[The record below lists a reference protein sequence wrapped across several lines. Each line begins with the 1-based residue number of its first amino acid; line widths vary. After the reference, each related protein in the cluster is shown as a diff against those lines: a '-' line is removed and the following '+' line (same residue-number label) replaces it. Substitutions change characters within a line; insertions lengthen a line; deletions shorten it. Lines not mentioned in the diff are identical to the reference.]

1 MRCDA
6 IRRAGT
12 KPDNALQKRLAAPRH
27 MNGPASRVL
36 ACVVILLAATS
47 ATSAELYKWVDE
59 KGVTNYSNEPP
70 PKGVNAKVIVPDD
83 RVSVYTPDEA
93 TRQSIERSKE
103 RLARPPQA
111 VPPPVIFAPDPR
123 YLPPP
128 PPPPG
133 FVDPDSRR

>member
-1 MRCDA
+1 
-6 IRRAGT
+6 
-12 KPDNALQKRLAAPRH
+12 
-27 MNGPASRVL
+27 MNSSVSRVFSFITL
-36 ACVVILLAATS
+36 LLAATP
-47 ATSAELYKWVDE
+47 ALSAELYKWVDE

-93 TRQSIERSKE
+93 TKRSIEREKD
-103 RLARPPQA
+103 RYARPPQA
-111 VPPPVIFAPDPR
+111 LPPPVIFAPDPR

-133 FVDPDSRR
+133 FVDPSGTPDMRR

>member
-1 MRCDA
+1 
-6 IRRAGT
+6 
-12 KPDNALQKRLAAPRH
+12 
-27 MNGPASRVL
+27 MNRSASRVFAL
-36 ACVVILLAATS
+36 VAFLVAATS
-47 ATSAELYKWVDE
+47 GTSAELYKWVDE

-93 TRQSIERSKE
+93 TKQSIERSKE
-103 RLARPPQA
+103 RLARPPQLMPG
-111 VPPPVIFAPDPR
+111 PPPVIFAPDPR

-133 FVDPDSRR
+133 FYEPGNAPDMRR

>member
-1 MRCDA
+1 
-6 IRRAGT
+6 
-12 KPDNALQKRLAAPRH
+12 
-27 MNGPASRVL
+27 MNPSPSLFV
-36 ACVVILLAATS
+36 LLAALLF
-47 ATSAELYKWVDE
+47 AHAPAFSAELYKWVDE

-93 TRQSIERSKE
+93 TKQSIERSKE
-103 RLARPPQA
+103 RLARPPQL
-111 VPPPVIFAPDPR
+111 VPGPPPVIFAPDPR

-133 FVDPDSRR
+133 FYEPGSAPDMRR